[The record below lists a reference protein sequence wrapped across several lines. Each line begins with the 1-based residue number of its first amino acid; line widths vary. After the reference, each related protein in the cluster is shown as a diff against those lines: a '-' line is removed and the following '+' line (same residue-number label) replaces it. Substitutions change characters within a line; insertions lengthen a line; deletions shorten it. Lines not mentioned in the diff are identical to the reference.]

1 MKYSKKLID
10 RVFKAL
16 KNTEQLN
23 ITQCNILTKT
33 ITSINTIIHITI
45 MNEYDFLIDI
55 GVNETLIYYDDDILM
70 AELLTPKF
78 KNIDH
83 FIFDLAIAIVRS
95 INHV

>member
-1 MKYSKKLID
+1 MKYSKNLID

-23 ITQCNILTKT
+23 ITQCNILKT
-33 ITSINTIIHITI
+33 ITSINTIIRII
-45 MNEYDFLIDI
+45 IANEYDFLIDI
-55 GVNETLIYYDDDILM
+55 GVNETLIYYDDNILM
-70 AELLTPKF
+70 AELLTPNF

-83 FIFDLAIAIVRS
+83 FIFDLAITIERS

>member
-1 MKYSKKLID
+1 MKYSKNLID

-45 MNEYDFLIDI
+45 ANEYDFLIDI
-55 GVNETLIYYDDDILM
+55 GVNETLIYYDDNILM
-70 AELLTPKF
+70 AALATLNF

-83 FIFDLAIAIVRS
+83 FIFDLAITIERS